1 MGFNPEVNVLLVLS
15 SVEQTKMACLHVPF
29 RLLAMCLFIL
39 AMLTS
44 MVLSED
50 VPADPNDIHGGVTMG
65 VSNVRCDDGKV
76 TSQCRNVLHL
86 KKKCVCVPFKPVCH
100 MAYIMDM
107 SINQYCDV

>member
-86 KKKCVCVPFKPVCH
+86 KKNVFVFL
-100 MAYIMDM
+100 
-107 SINQYCDV
+107 STQYAIWCTSWI